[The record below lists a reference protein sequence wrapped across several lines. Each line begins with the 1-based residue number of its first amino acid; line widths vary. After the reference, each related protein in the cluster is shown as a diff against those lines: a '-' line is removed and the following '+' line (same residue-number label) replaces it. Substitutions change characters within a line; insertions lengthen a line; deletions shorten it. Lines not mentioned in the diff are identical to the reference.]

1 MYIIILN
8 SRYYIAFLRC
18 RVSGVIFL
26 EINARP
32 LNFGCIFIFIFR
44 SGWKIVTC
52 ANHEPSVATD
62 CRTRAYFRWRNN
74 KNKIKTLVFLGSRKS
89 IAIKRHNG
97 GDEKN
102 NNDYNKSRLPHALQQ
117 AGTKIIRNKRKK
129 LVNNK
134 EMFTQQCN
142 PENKFLLLM
151 LSYVLYTYII

>member
-1 MYIIILN
+1 MGVFLFFAPGGKSLSARIT
-8 SRYYIAFLRC
+8 SR
-18 RVSGVIFL
+18 
-26 EINARP
+26 
-32 LNFGCIFIFIFR
+32 R
-44 SGWKIVTC
+44 SPPIR
-52 ANHEPSVATD
+52 
-62 CRTRAYFRWRNN
+62 RTRAYFRWRNN

-97 GDEKN
+97 GGGGDEKN

-117 AGTKIIRNKRKK
+117 SGTKIIRNKRKK